1 MKIADMAEARVLD
14 IVEKCTDVSN
24 ETLVAQTADVL
35 KEKNLQL
42 HAARVQRN
50 KDAGGSKKD
59 APPFTWRSHRT
70 EVPCK
75 ETDRRAPH
83 VLIGL
88 I

>member
-1 MKIADMAEARVLD
+1 MKIADMAETRVLD
-14 IVEKCTDVSN
+14 IVEKCTDVSS

-59 APPFTWRSHRT
+59 APRSRGGRT
-70 EVPCK
+70 VQR
-75 ETDRRAPH
+75 RRAKK
-83 VLIGL
+83 LIGEL
-88 I
+88 RTY